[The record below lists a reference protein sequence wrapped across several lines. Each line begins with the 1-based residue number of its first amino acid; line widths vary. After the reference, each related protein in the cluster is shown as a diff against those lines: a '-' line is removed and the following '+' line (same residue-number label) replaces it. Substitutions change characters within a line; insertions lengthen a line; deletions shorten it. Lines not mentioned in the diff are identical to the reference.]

1 MFVVLCLKASFV
13 VERGKQKRAEKKGI
27 RNLLGNDKAE
37 REKKDFRTLA
47 NSVFLYILLILSCRR
62 LSQIIDSRISI
73 LLSLLF
79 GQITGN
85 N

>member
-1 MFVVLCLKASFV
+1 M
-13 VERGKQKRAEKKGI
+13 ERGKQKRAEKKAYEISWGTI
-27 RNLLGNDKAE
+27 KRKE
-37 REKKDFRTLA
+37 KKKDFRTLA